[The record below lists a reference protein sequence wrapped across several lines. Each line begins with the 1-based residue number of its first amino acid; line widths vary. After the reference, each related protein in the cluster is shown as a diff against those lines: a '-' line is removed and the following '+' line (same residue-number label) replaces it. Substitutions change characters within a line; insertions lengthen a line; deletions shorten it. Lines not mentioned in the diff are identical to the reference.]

1 MKMIMTAALGLGLSA
16 GIASAEMSAQL
27 TGGWTG
33 GKIPAGQHCQLQG
46 GKGGTP
52 PMRVSGVPA
61 GATWI
66 IAQFN
71 DKSYKPLSRNGG
83 HGTIAFPVRGAVTD
97 LPAVPGMTKS
107 LPGGAQVV
115 AAAKSSGDYASPGY
129 LPPCLGGR
137 NNRYSV
143 DLKAVDKAGKVLA
156 EIKDFTIGRY

>member
-1 MKMIMTAALGLGLSA
+1 MKTVMTAALGLALSA
-16 GIASAEMSAQL
+16 GIASAEMTAQL

-33 GKIPAGQHCQLQG
+33 KKIPAGQHCTLQG
-46 GKGGTP
+46 GNGSTP
-52 PMRVSGVPA
+52 PIRVSGVPT
-61 GATWI
+61 GAAWI

-71 DKSYKPLSRNGG
+71 DKSYQPLSRNGG

-97 LPAVPGMTKS
+97 LPAVPGMTKT

-115 AAAKSSGDYASPGY
+115 AAAKSTGKFASPGY
-129 LPPCLGGR
+129 LPPCSNGR